1 MNLIILNKNIKLFK
15 NNKSCLTYYLDNKD
29 DFSKLKK
36 IINEEKPKNII
47 SLDFAIQTSENTSN
61 DEIIVA
67 KETII
72 INSKPVNWGIP
83 RVDRWAETSHDLNK
97 SICDILESNNI
108 NHRIG
113 SGVQLEYNDKISKR
127 KNAKNWIYENIKAN
141 FIDANS
147 NSISSLIDG
156 EIINF
161 SIIRIINRKFSI
173 EKINNN
179 ENLIKK
185 IIRLFKLQYFHK
197 ITSRKIKNELK
208 EKNILYKF
216 SHIK

>member
-141 FIDANS
+141 FIDVNS
-147 NSISSLIDG
+147 SSISTLIES

-161 SIIRIINRKFSI
+161 SIIRIINKKFSL

-185 IIRLFKLQYFHK
+185 IIRFIKLQYFHK
-197 ITSRKIKNELK
+197 ITSRKITNELK

-216 SHIK
+216 SQIK

>member
-141 FIDANS
+141 FIDPNS
-147 NSISSLIDG
+147 SSISSLIEG

-161 SIIRIINRKFSI
+161 SIIRIINRNFSI

-216 SHIK
+216 SQIK

>member
-67 KETII
+67 KETIT

-141 FIDANS
+141 FIDPNS

-216 SHIK
+216 SQIK

>member
-72 INSKPVNWGIP
+72 ISSKPVNWGIP

-173 EKINNN
+173 EKINKN

>member
-173 EKINNN
+173 EKINKN

>member
-1 MNLIILNKNIKLFK
+1 MNLIILNKNFKLFK

-141 FIDANS
+141 FIDPNS

-185 IIRLFKLQYFHK
+185 IIRLFRLQYFHK

-216 SHIK
+216 SQIK

>member
-1 MNLIILNKNIKLFK
+1 MP
-15 NNKSCLTYYLDNKD
+15 
-29 DFSKLKK
+29 FSKKQKAFVNKWL
-36 IINEEKPKNII
+36 
-47 SLDFAIQTSENTSN
+47 TSFPN
-61 DEIIVA
+61 
-67 KETII
+67 
-72 INSKPVNWGIP
+72 
-83 RVDRWAETSHDLNK
+83 AEMSLNK

-141 FIDANS
+141 FIDPNS

-216 SHIK
+216 SQIK

>member
-141 FIDANS
+141 FIDPNS

>member
-141 FIDANS
+141 FIDPNS

-173 EKINNN
+173 EKINKN

>member
-141 FIDANS
+141 FIDPNS

-185 IIRLFKLQYFHK
+185 AIRLFKLQCFHK

-216 SHIK
+216 SQIK

>member
-127 KNAKNWIYENIKAN
+127 KNAKNWIYQNIKAN

-173 EKINNN
+173 EKINKN

-216 SHIK
+216 SQIK

>member
-47 SLDFAIQTSENTSN
+47 SLDFAIQTSENTRN

-141 FIDANS
+141 FIDPNS

-216 SHIK
+216 SQIK

>member
-113 SGVQLEYNDKISKR
+113 SGVQLEYNNKISKR

-141 FIDANS
+141 FIDPNS

-173 EKINNN
+173 EKINKN

-216 SHIK
+216 SQIK

>member
-141 FIDANS
+141 FIDVNS
-147 NSISSLIDG
+147 SSISSLIES

-161 SIIRIINRKFSI
+161 SIIRIINKKFSL

-185 IIRLFKLQYFHK
+185 IIRFIKLQYFHK
-197 ITSRKIKNELK
+197 ITSRKITNELK

-216 SHIK
+216 SQIK

>member
-113 SGVQLEYNDKISKR
+113 SGVQLEYNDKTSKR

-141 FIDANS
+141 FIDPNS

-173 EKINNN
+173 EKINKN

-216 SHIK
+216 SQIK

>member
-1 MNLIILNKNIKLFK
+1 MNLIILNKNIKVFK

-141 FIDANS
+141 FIDPNS

-216 SHIK
+216 SQIK

>member
-127 KNAKNWIYENIKAN
+127 KNAKDWIYENIKAN
-141 FIDANS
+141 FIDPNS

-216 SHIK
+216 SQIK

>member
-1 MNLIILNKNIKLFK
+1 MNLIILNKNIKIFK
-15 NNKSCLTYYLDNKD
+15 NNKSCLIYYTDNKE
-29 DFSKLKK
+29 DFSELKK
-36 IINEEKPKNII
+36 IISEEKPKNII
-47 SLDFAIQTSENTSN
+47 TLDFAIQTSEHTRNN
-61 DEIIVA
+61 EIIVA

-83 RVDRWAETSHDLNK
+83 RVDRWTETSHDLNK

-108 NHRIG
+108 HHRIG
-113 SGVQLEYNDKISKR
+113 SGIQLEYNDKISKR

-141 FIDANS
+141 FIDVNS
-147 NSISSLIDG
+147 SSISSLIES

-161 SIIRIINRKFSI
+161 SIIRIINKKFSL

-185 IIRLFKLQYFHK
+185 IIRFIKLQYFHK
-197 ITSRKIKNELK
+197 ITSRKITNELK
-208 EKNILYKF
+208 EKNIFYKF
-216 SHIK
+216 SQIK

>member
-141 FIDANS
+141 FIDPNS

-173 EKINNN
+173 EKINKN

-216 SHIK
+216 SQIK

>member
-113 SGVQLEYNDKISKR
+113 SGVQLEYYDKISKR

-141 FIDANS
+141 FIDPNS

-173 EKINNN
+173 EKINKN

-216 SHIK
+216 SQIK

>member
-173 EKINNN
+173 EKINKN

-216 SHIK
+216 SQIK

>member
-141 FIDANS
+141 FIDPNS

-161 SIIRIINRKFSI
+161 SIIRIINKKFSL

-185 IIRLFKLQYFHK
+185 IIRFIKLQYFHK
-197 ITSRKIKNELK
+197 STSWKITNEVK

-216 SHIK
+216 SQIK

>member
-1 MNLIILNKNIKLFK
+1 MDLIILNKNIKLFK

-141 FIDANS
+141 FIDPNS

-216 SHIK
+216 SQIK

>member
-83 RVDRWAETSHDLNK
+83 SVDRWAETSHDLNK

-141 FIDANS
+141 FIDVNS
-147 NSISSLIDG
+147 SSISSLIES

-161 SIIRIINRKFSI
+161 SIIRIINKKFSL

-185 IIRLFKLQYFHK
+185 IIRFIKLQYFHK
-197 ITSRKIKNELK
+197 ITSRKITNELK

-216 SHIK
+216 SQIK

>member
-1 MNLIILNKNIKLFK
+1 MNLIILNKNFKLFK

-141 FIDANS
+141 FIDPNS

-216 SHIK
+216 SQIK

>member
-113 SGVQLEYNDKISKR
+113 SGVQLENNDKISKR

-141 FIDANS
+141 FIDPNS

-173 EKINNN
+173 EKINKN

-216 SHIK
+216 SQIK

>member
-1 MNLIILNKNIKLFK
+1 MNLIILNKNFKLFK

-72 INSKPVNWGIP
+72 INSKPVNWGVP

-141 FIDANS
+141 FIDPNS

-216 SHIK
+216 SQIK

>member
-216 SHIK
+216 SQIK

>member
-141 FIDANS
+141 FIDPNS

-185 IIRLFKLQYFHK
+185 LIRLFKLQYFHK

-216 SHIK
+216 SQIK

>member
-1 MNLIILNKNIKLFK
+1 MNLIILNKNFKLFK

-141 FIDANS
+141 FIDPNS

-161 SIIRIINRKFSI
+161 SIIRIINRKFSL

-216 SHIK
+216 SQIK

>member
-1 MNLIILNKNIKLFK
+1 MNLIILNKNIKLLK

-141 FIDANS
+141 FIDPNS

-216 SHIK
+216 SQIK

>member
-113 SGVQLEYNDKISKR
+113 SGVQLE
-127 KNAKNWIYENIKAN
+127 
-141 FIDANS
+141 
-147 NSISSLIDG
+147 
-156 EIINF
+156 
-161 SIIRIINRKFSI
+161 
-173 EKINNN
+173 
-179 ENLIKK
+179 
-185 IIRLFKLQYFHK
+185 
-197 ITSRKIKNELK
+197 
-208 EKNILYKF
+208 
-216 SHIK
+216 

>member
-141 FIDANS
+141 FIDPNS

-173 EKINNN
+173 EKINKN

-185 IIRLFKLQYFHK
+185 LIRLFKLQYFHK

-216 SHIK
+216 SQIK

>member
-141 FIDANS
+141 FIDPNS

-173 EKINNN
+173 EKINKN

-185 IIRLFKLQYFHK
+185 LISLFKLQYFHK

-216 SHIK
+216 SQIK

>member
-141 FIDANS
+141 FIDTNS

-173 EKINNN
+173 EKINKN

-216 SHIK
+216 SQIK

>member
-141 FIDANS
+141 FIDPNS

-173 EKINNN
+173 EKINKN

-185 IIRLFKLQYFHK
+185 IISLFKLQYFHK

-216 SHIK
+216 SQIK

>member
-141 FIDANS
+141 FIDPNS

-216 SHIK
+216 SQIK

>member
-1 MNLIILNKNIKLFK
+1 MNLIILNKNFKLFK

-72 INSKPVNWGIP
+72 INSKPVNWGVP

-141 FIDANS
+141 FIDPNS

-161 SIIRIINRKFSI
+161 SIIRIINKKFSL

-179 ENLIKK
+179 ENIIKK
-185 IIRLFKLQYFHK
+185 IIKFIKLQYFHK
-197 ITSRKIKNELK
+197 ITSRKITNELK

-216 SHIK
+216 SQIK

>member
-127 KNAKNWIYENIKAN
+127 KNAKNWIYQNIKAN

-216 SHIK
+216 SQIK